1 MKRNRSFLSIEIVI
15 ILIIRKLIDNL
26 LFLHLFSIYS
36 LYS

>member
-15 ILIIRKLIDNL
+15 ILIIRKLIENL
-26 LFLHLFSIYS
+26 LFLYLFSIYS